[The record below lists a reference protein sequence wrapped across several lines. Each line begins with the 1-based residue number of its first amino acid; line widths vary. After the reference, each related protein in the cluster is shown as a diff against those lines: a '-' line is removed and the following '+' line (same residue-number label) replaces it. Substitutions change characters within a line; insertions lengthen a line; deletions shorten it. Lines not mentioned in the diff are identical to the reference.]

1 MVSYC
6 RIMLGLMLSTWFP
19 SVGMSNTATESM
31 MIPLVEVVLTKIKT
45 AQDVFS
51 EEDNTYISKRDL
63 LLL

>member
-1 MVSYC
+1 
-6 RIMLGLMLSTWFP
+6 MLSTWFR

-31 MIPLVEVVLTKIKT
+31 MIPYMGIVLTKIKT